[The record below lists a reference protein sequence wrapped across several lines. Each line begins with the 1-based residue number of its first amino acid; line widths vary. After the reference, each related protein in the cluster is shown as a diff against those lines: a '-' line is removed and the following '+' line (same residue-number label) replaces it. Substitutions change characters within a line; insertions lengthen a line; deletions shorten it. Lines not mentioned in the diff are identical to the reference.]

1 FRYNGNRAISIRFLF
16 LDEKTCEEI
25 KTKLDAIY
33 GNSSLSM
40 TTVKY
45 WFNEF
50 KRGRSFHNR
59 YIIIDHQ
66 LEEDHKFDWENIAI
80 LDERRDYTLTNP
92 RLKEVFRLLP
102 LRGRFYSGRGT
113 FYADNAHEHRLS
125 SFKHL
130 TNNKDEIIFKRCKR
144 ESNRSLYMLRYVY
157 YIFRVK
163 FSSKRKK
170 VRSGTLDV
178 HPTEKALVVNY
189 DVEALILGELGD
201 PMLGDRKECQK
212 IIRLKSL
219 NADTNVSLLAKEVM
233 EKCSLIHESK
243 LHEVEQLIYYL
254 QNRRTNDTRAG
265 DSNSQPPRPASSN
278 SLITENSEIERAV
291 ISNVDSYIE
300 LLYEEI
306 PGKIKGSSLIL
317 QLARVPDNLLELTKN
332 ESLLSALARVLREDW
347 RRSIELST
355 NIIYIFFCFS
365 TYSQFHNIVLEYRIG
380 SLCMDIIDFEL
391 RRYDQWKEDMEKR
404 RKQFEN
410 TTGLTFFSAGNN
422 DNYDR
427 KIRIIDDIWNME
439 GPLDYEVKKRSM
451 EVSITVSESDVKKLK
466 EELEKSRKKFKSLT
480 KKQEQLL
487 RVAFYLLLNIAENAM
502 EVERKMRKKNVIGM
516 LIKTLDR
523 TNTDLLILVVTFLK
537 KLSIFREN
545 KDLMIE
551 ENIIDKLPRL
561 LQNNNADLE
570 LSTLKLLFNLS
581 FDAKLRARMIRVGM
595 LPKWIKLLS
604 QADIKNKSIIVG
616 LLYHASMDD
625 KVKAM
630 FTNTDCIS
638 MVTNMVLNSE
648 DEHVRSEL
656 IALGINLAINNKNAQ
671 LMVENNHLQGL
682 IKIAFRNQ
690 DALVMKM
697 IRNISQHDLIKE
709 NFVEFVGDFAMA
721 LTQSDSQDFILEVV
735 GVLGN
740 LELSDLDY
748 SQIIQRC
755 NLIPWIRNNLV
766 PGKAQDDIV
775 LEIVIFLGT
784 AAHDEDCARLLCKA
798 DILLSLIELLK
809 AKQEDDEMVLQ
820 IIYIFYQIAK
830 HDSTRDYLIRETGNE
845 APGYLID
852 LMHDKNPAIRKV
864 CDTCLDVIAIC
875 DKNWAARIKVE
886 KFRLHN
892 QQWLEMV
899 ESIGTDSINHM
910 LPDDD
915 DSLSPFI
922 SDDLL
927 KHTILFPSGNI
938 ASFNVDDGFSTMKHS
953 SESSENPSRPVS
965 RYRDLDEIGELMTR
979 SKSCM
984 SVASGIE
991 DLYYNSRI
999 KFSESDSSHI
1009 LI

>member
-1 FRYNGNRAISIRFLF
+1 MFR
-16 LDEKTCEEI
+16 
-25 KTKLDAIY
+25 
-33 GNSSLSM
+33 
-40 TTVKY
+40 
-45 WFNEF
+45 
-50 KRGRSFHNR
+50 
-59 YIIIDHQ
+59 
-66 LEEDHKFDWENIAI
+66 
-80 LDERRDYTLTNP
+80 
-92 RLKEVFRLLP
+92 
-102 LRGRFYSGRGT
+102 
-113 FYADNAHEHRLS
+113 
-125 SFKHL
+125 
-130 TNNKDEIIFKRCKR
+130 
-144 ESNRSLYMLRYVY
+144 
-157 YIFRVK
+157 
-163 FSSKRKK
+163 K

-254 QNRRTNDTRAG
+254 QNRRTNDISAG
-265 DSNSQPPRPASSN
+265 SDSNFQPPRPASSN
-278 SLITENSEIERAV
+278 SLITENIEVERSV

-306 PGKIKGSSLIL
+306 PAKIKGSLLIL

-391 RRYDQWKEDMEKR
+391 RRYDQWKEDMEK
-404 RKQFEN
+404 
-410 TTGLTFFSAGNN
+410 L
-422 DNYDR
+422 
-427 KIRIIDDIWNME
+427 
-439 GPLDYEVKKRSM
+439 KKRSV

-561 LQNNNADLE
+561 LQNNNADLV

-604 QADIKNKSIIVG
+604 QADIKNKSTIVG
-616 LLYHASMDD
+616 LLYHVSMDD

-638 MVTNMVLNSE
+638 MVTSMVLNSE

-697 IRNISQHDLIKE
+697 IRNISQHDSIKE

-721 LTQSDSQDFILEVV
+721 LTQSDSQDFVLEVI

-830 HDSTRDYLIRETGNE
+830 HDSTRDYLIRETE

-886 KFRLHN
+886 KFRSHN

-922 SDDLL
+922 SGDLL

-965 RYRDLDEIGELMTR
+965 RYRDLEIGELMTR
-979 SKSCM
+979 SKSRM

-991 DLYYNSRI
+991 DLYYNSRV
-999 KFSESDSSHI
+999 KFSEADSSHI

>member
-1 FRYNGNRAISIRFLF
+1 MSGEYL
-16 LDEKTCEEI
+16 
-25 KTKLDAIY
+25 
-33 GNSSLSM
+33 
-40 TTVKY
+40 
-45 WFNEF
+45 
-50 KRGRSFHNR
+50 
-59 YIIIDHQ
+59 ID
-66 LEEDHKFDWENIAI
+66 
-80 LDERRDYTLTNP
+80 
-92 RLKEVFRLLP
+92 
-102 LRGRFYSGRGT
+102 
-113 FYADNAHEHRLS
+113 
-125 SFKHL
+125 
-130 TNNKDEIIFKRCKR
+130 NKDGKKLLTVCEH
-144 ESNRSLYMLRYVY
+144 ENRTRTILIL
-157 YIFRVK
+157 IFR
-163 FSSKRKK
+163 K

-212 IIRLKSL
+212 VIRLKSL
-219 NADTNVSLLAKEVM
+219 NADTNVSLLAKEVI
-233 EKCSLIHESK
+233 EKCTLIHESK
-243 LHEVEQLIYYL
+243 LREVEQLIYYL
-254 QNRRTNDTRAG
+254 QNRRNNDTSTG
-265 DSNSQPPRPASSN
+265 SDSNSQPPRPASSN
-278 SLITENSEIERAV
+278 SLITENSEVERAV

-380 SLCMDIIDFEL
+380 SLCMDIIDSEL

-410 TTGLTFFSAGNN
+410 TTGLT
-422 DNYDR
+422 
-427 KIRIIDDIWNME
+427 
-439 GPLDYEVKKRSM
+439 
-451 EVSITVSESDVKKLK
+451 DVKKLK

-551 ENIIDKLPRL
+551 ENIVDKLPRL
-561 LQNNNADLE
+561 LQNNNADLV

-595 LPKWIKLLS
+595 LPKWIKLFS
-604 QADIKNKSIIVG
+604 QADMKNKSTIVG
-616 LLYHASMDD
+616 LLYHTSMDD

-638 MVTNMVLNSE
+638 MVTNMILNSE

-671 LMVENNHLQGL
+671 LMVENNRLQGL

-697 IRNISQHDLIKE
+697 IRNISQHDSTKE

-721 LTQSDSQDFILEVV
+721 LTQSDSQDFVLEVI
-735 GVLGN
+735 GALGN
-740 LELSDLDY
+740 LELPDLDY

-784 AAHDEDCARLLCKA
+784 AARDEDCARLLCKA

-830 HDSTRDYLIRETGNE
+830 HDSTRDYLIRETE

-864 CDTCLDVIAIC
+864 CDICLDVIAIC
-875 DKNWAARIKVE
+875 DKNWAVRIKVE
-886 KFRLHN
+886 KFRSHN

-922 SDDLL
+922 SGDLL

-965 RYRDLDEIGELMTR
+965 RYRDLDEIGELMAR
-979 SKSCM
+979 SKSRM

-991 DLYYNSRI
+991 DLYYSSRV
-999 KFSESDSSHI
+999 KFNEADSSHI

>member
-1 FRYNGNRAISIRFLF
+1 MDEAKFL
-16 LDEKTCEEI
+16 
-25 KTKLDAIY
+25 
-33 GNSSLSM
+33 
-40 TTVKY
+40 
-45 WFNEF
+45 
-50 KRGRSFHNR
+50 KR
-59 YIIIDHQ
+59 
-66 LEEDHKFDWENIAI
+66 
-80 LDERRDYTLTNP
+80 
-92 RLKEVFRLLP
+92 
-102 LRGRFYSGRGT
+102 
-113 FYADNAHEHRLS
+113 
-125 SFKHL
+125 
-130 TNNKDEIIFKRCKR
+130 
-144 ESNRSLYMLRYVY
+144 
-157 YIFRVK
+157 
-163 FSSKRKK
+163 K

-212 IIRLKSL
+212 VIRLKSL
-219 NADTNVSLLAKEVM
+219 NADTNVSLLAKEVI
-233 EKCSLIHESK
+233 EKCTLIHESK
-243 LHEVEQLIYYL
+243 LREVEQLIYYL
-254 QNRRTNDTRAG
+254 QNRRNNDTSTG
-265 DSNSQPPRPASSN
+265 SDSNSQPPRPASSN
-278 SLITENSEIERAV
+278 SLITENSEVERAV

-380 SLCMDIIDFEL
+380 SLCMDIIDSEL

-410 TTGLTFFSAGNN
+410 TTGLTFFPVGNN
-422 DNYDR
+422 DNCDR

-439 GPLDYEVKKRSM
+439 GPLDYEVKRRSV

-551 ENIIDKLPRL
+551 ENIVDKLPRL
-561 LQNNNADLE
+561 LQNNNADLV

-595 LPKWIKLLS
+595 LPKWIKLFS
-604 QADIKNKSIIVG
+604 QADMKNKSTIVG
-616 LLYHASMDD
+616 LLYHTSMDD

-638 MVTNMVLNSE
+638 MVTNMILNSE

-671 LMVENNHLQGL
+671 LMVENNRLQGL

-697 IRNISQHDLIKE
+697 IRNISQHDSTKE

-721 LTQSDSQDFILEVV
+721 LTQSDSQDFVLEVI
-735 GVLGN
+735 GALGN
-740 LELSDLDY
+740 LELPDLDY

-784 AAHDEDCARLLCKA
+784 AARDEDCARLLCKA

-809 AKQEDDEMVLQ
+809 
-820 IIYIFYQIAK
+820 
-830 HDSTRDYLIRETGNE
+830 E

-864 CDTCLDVIAIC
+864 CDICLDVIAIC
-875 DKNWAARIKVE
+875 DKNWAVRIKVE
-886 KFRLHN
+886 KFRSHN

-922 SDDLL
+922 SGDLL

-965 RYRDLDEIGELMTR
+965 RYRDLDEIGELMAR
-979 SKSCM
+979 SKSRM

-991 DLYYNSRI
+991 DLYYSSRV
-999 KFSESDSSHI
+999 KFNEADSSHI

>member
-1 FRYNGNRAISIRFLF
+1 MDEAKFL
-16 LDEKTCEEI
+16 
-25 KTKLDAIY
+25 
-33 GNSSLSM
+33 
-40 TTVKY
+40 
-45 WFNEF
+45 
-50 KRGRSFHNR
+50 KR
-59 YIIIDHQ
+59 
-66 LEEDHKFDWENIAI
+66 
-80 LDERRDYTLTNP
+80 
-92 RLKEVFRLLP
+92 
-102 LRGRFYSGRGT
+102 
-113 FYADNAHEHRLS
+113 
-125 SFKHL
+125 
-130 TNNKDEIIFKRCKR
+130 
-144 ESNRSLYMLRYVY
+144 
-157 YIFRVK
+157 
-163 FSSKRKK
+163 K

-243 LHEVEQLIYYL
+243 LREVEQLIYYL
-254 QNRRTNDTRAG
+254 QNRRTNDINAG
-265 DSNSQPPRPASSN
+265 SDSNSQPPRPASSIN
-278 SLITENSEIERAV
+278 SVITENSEVERAV
-291 ISNVDSYIE
+291 ISNVDNYIE

-317 QLARVPDNLLELTKN
+317 QLARIPDNLLELTKN

-410 TTGLTFFSAGNN
+410 TTGLTFFPAGNN
-422 DNYDR
+422 DNCDR
-427 KIRIIDDIWNME
+427 KIRIIDDIWNMD
-439 GPLDYEVKKRSM
+439 GPLDYEVKRRSA
-451 EVSITVSESDVKKLK
+451 EVSVTISESDIKKLK

-523 TNTDLLILVVTFLK
+523 TNIDLLILVVTFLK

-545 KDLMIE
+545 KDLMAE
-551 ENIIDKLPRL
+551 ENIVDKLPRL
-561 LQNNNADLE
+561 LQNNNADLV

-604 QADIKNKSIIVG
+604 QADIKNKNTIVG

-630 FTNTDCIS
+630 FTNTDCIP
-638 MVTNMVLNSE
+638 MVTNMILNSE

-671 LMVENNHLQGL
+671 LMVENNRLQGL

-697 IRNISQHDLIKE
+697 IRNISQHESTKE

-721 LTQSDSQDFILEVV
+721 LTQSDSQDFVLEVI

-740 LELSDLDY
+740 LELPDLDY

-784 AAHDEDCARLLCKA
+784 AAYDEDCARLLCKA

-820 IIYIFYQIAK
+820 IIYVFYQIAK
-830 HDSTRDYLIRETGNE
+830 HDSTRDYLIRETE

-886 KFRLHN
+886 KFRSHN

-899 ESIGTDSINHM
+899 ESIGSDSINHV
-910 LPDDD
+910 LPDDDD

-922 SDDLL
+922 SGDLL
-927 KHTILFPSGNI
+927 KHTILFPSGN
-938 ASFNVDDGFSTMKHS
+938 AALFNADDGFSTMKNS

-965 RYRDLDEIGELMTR
+965 RYRDLDELGELVAR
-979 SKSCM
+979 SKSRM

-991 DLYYNSRI
+991 DLYYNSRV
-999 KFSESDSSHI
+999 KFNDSDNSHV

>member
-1 FRYNGNRAISIRFLF
+1 MDEAKFL
-16 LDEKTCEEI
+16 
-25 KTKLDAIY
+25 
-33 GNSSLSM
+33 
-40 TTVKY
+40 
-45 WFNEF
+45 
-50 KRGRSFHNR
+50 KR
-59 YIIIDHQ
+59 
-66 LEEDHKFDWENIAI
+66 
-80 LDERRDYTLTNP
+80 
-92 RLKEVFRLLP
+92 
-102 LRGRFYSGRGT
+102 
-113 FYADNAHEHRLS
+113 
-125 SFKHL
+125 
-130 TNNKDEIIFKRCKR
+130 
-144 ESNRSLYMLRYVY
+144 
-157 YIFRVK
+157 
-163 FSSKRKK
+163 K

-243 LHEVEQLIYYL
+243 LREVEQLIYYL
-254 QNRRTNDTRAG
+254 QNRRTNDTNTG
-265 DSNSQPPRPASSN
+265 SDNNSHPPRPASSN
-278 SLITENSEIERAV
+278 SIITENSEVERAI

-317 QLARVPDNLLELTKN
+317 QLARIPDNLLELTKN

-410 TTGLTFFSAGNN
+410 TTGLTFFPMGNN
-422 DNYDR
+422 DNCDR
-427 KIRIIDDIWNME
+427 KIKIIDDIWNME
-439 GPLDYEVKKRSM
+439 GPLDYEVKKRSAD
-451 EVSITVSESDVKKLK
+451 VSIAVSESDIKKLK

-545 KDLMIE
+545 KDLMAD

-561 LQNNNADLE
+561 LQNNNIDLV

-581 FDAKLRARMIRVGM
+581 FDIKLRARMIRVGM
-595 LPKWIKLLS
+595 LPKWIKLLG
-604 QADIKNKSIIVG
+604 QADIKSKSTILG

-625 KVKAM
+625 KVKTM
-630 FTNTDCIS
+630 FTNTDCIP
-638 MVTNMVLNSE
+638 MITNMILNSD
-648 DEHVRSEL
+648 DEHIRSEL

-671 LMVENNHLQGL
+671 LMVENNRLQDL

-690 DALVMKM
+690 DALIMKM
-697 IRNISQHDLIKE
+697 IRNISQHDSTKE

-721 LTQSDSQDFILEVV
+721 LTQSDSQDFVLEVI

-740 LELSDLDY
+740 LELPDLDY
-748 SQIIQRC
+748 SQVIQRC

-766 PGKAQDDIV
+766 PGKAQDDLV
-775 LEIVIFLGT
+775 LEVVIFLGT
-784 AAHDEDCARLLCKA
+784 AAYDEDCARLLCKA

-809 AKQEDDEMVLQ
+809 
-820 IIYIFYQIAK
+820 
-830 HDSTRDYLIRETGNE
+830 E

-864 CDTCLDVIAIC
+864 CDTCLDVIALC

-886 KFRLHN
+886 KFRSHN

-899 ESIGTDSINHM
+899 ESIGSDSTNH
-910 LPDDD
+910 LLTDDD

-922 SDDLL
+922 SGDLL
-927 KHTILFPSGNI
+927 KHTILFPSGNA
-938 ASFNVDDGFSTMKHS
+938 ASFNVDDGFSIMKNS

-965 RYRDLDEIGELMTR
+965 RYRDLDDLGELVAR
-979 SKSCM
+979 SKSRM
-984 SVASGIE
+984 SIGSGIE
-991 DLYYNSRI
+991 DLYYNSRV
-999 KFSESDSSHI
+999 KFNDTDSSHV

>member
-1 FRYNGNRAISIRFLF
+1 MDEAKFL
-16 LDEKTCEEI
+16 
-25 KTKLDAIY
+25 
-33 GNSSLSM
+33 
-40 TTVKY
+40 
-45 WFNEF
+45 
-50 KRGRSFHNR
+50 KR
-59 YIIIDHQ
+59 
-66 LEEDHKFDWENIAI
+66 
-80 LDERRDYTLTNP
+80 
-92 RLKEVFRLLP
+92 
-102 LRGRFYSGRGT
+102 
-113 FYADNAHEHRLS
+113 
-125 SFKHL
+125 
-130 TNNKDEIIFKRCKR
+130 
-144 ESNRSLYMLRYVY
+144 
-157 YIFRVK
+157 
-163 FSSKRKK
+163 K

-254 QNRRTNDTRAG
+254 QNRRTNDISAG
-265 DSNSQPPRPASSN
+265 SDSNFQPPRPASSN
-278 SLITENSEIERAV
+278 SLITENIEVERSV

-306 PGKIKGSSLIL
+306 PAKIKGSLLIL

-410 TTGLTFFSAGNN
+410 ITGLTFFPASNN
-422 DNYDR
+422 DNCDR

-439 GPLDYEVKKRSM
+439 GPLDYEVKKRSV

-561 LQNNNADLE
+561 LQNNNADLV

-604 QADIKNKSIIVG
+604 QADIKNKSTIVG
-616 LLYHASMDD
+616 LLYHVSMDD

-638 MVTNMVLNSE
+638 MVTSMVLNSE

-697 IRNISQHDLIKE
+697 IRNISQHDSIKE

-721 LTQSDSQDFILEVV
+721 LTQSDSQDFVLEVI

-809 AKQEDDEMVLQ
+809 
-820 IIYIFYQIAK
+820 
-830 HDSTRDYLIRETGNE
+830 E

-886 KFRLHN
+886 KFRSHN

-922 SDDLL
+922 SGDLL

-965 RYRDLDEIGELMTR
+965 RYRDLEIGELMTR
-979 SKSCM
+979 SKSRM

-991 DLYYNSRI
+991 DLYYNSRV
-999 KFSESDSSHI
+999 KFSEADSSHI

>member
-1 FRYNGNRAISIRFLF
+1 MDEAKFL
-16 LDEKTCEEI
+16 
-25 KTKLDAIY
+25 
-33 GNSSLSM
+33 
-40 TTVKY
+40 
-45 WFNEF
+45 
-50 KRGRSFHNR
+50 KR
-59 YIIIDHQ
+59 
-66 LEEDHKFDWENIAI
+66 
-80 LDERRDYTLTNP
+80 
-92 RLKEVFRLLP
+92 
-102 LRGRFYSGRGT
+102 
-113 FYADNAHEHRLS
+113 
-125 SFKHL
+125 
-130 TNNKDEIIFKRCKR
+130 
-144 ESNRSLYMLRYVY
+144 
-157 YIFRVK
+157 
-163 FSSKRKK
+163 K

-254 QNRRTNDTRAG
+254 QNRRTNDTSAG
-265 DSNSQPPRPASSN
+265 NDNNSQPPRPASSN
-278 SLITENSEIERAV
+278 SLITENSEVERAV
-291 ISNVDSYIE
+291 ISNIDSYIE

-410 TTGLTFFSAGNN
+410 TTGLTFFPAGNN
-422 DNYDR
+422 DNCDR
-427 KIRIIDDIWNME
+427 KIRNIDDIWNME

-451 EVSITVSESDVKKLK
+451 EVSITISESDVKKLK

-561 LQNNNADLE
+561 LQNNNADLV

-604 QADIKNKSIIVG
+604 QADIKNKSTIVG

-697 IRNISQHDLIKE
+697 IRNISQHDSIQE

-721 LTQSDSQDFILEVV
+721 LTQSDSQDFVLEVI

-809 AKQEDDEMVLQ
+809 
-820 IIYIFYQIAK
+820 
-830 HDSTRDYLIRETGNE
+830 E

-852 LMHDKNPAIRKV
+852 LMHDKNHAIRKV

-886 KFRLHN
+886 KFRSHN

-915 DSLSPFI
+915 DNLSPFI
-922 SDDLL
+922 NDDLL

-965 RYRDLDEIGELMTR
+965 RYRDFDEIGELMTR
-979 SKSCM
+979 SKSRM

-991 DLYYNSRI
+991 DLYYNSRV
-999 KFSESDSSHI
+999 KFSESDNSHI